1 MKRKLI
7 ILATLVCL
15 LMAPV
20 VPMTQPAGASSP
32 RIYVV
37 GDNGFF
43 GFDSNGNVHYVLTSD
58 GLRYYDVPSYG
69 YCGYH
74 HRSHRCR
81 YVGPPHYKHHK
92 KHYKKARKHYKKHHD
107 KYYDKKYYKHH
118 RKHHRDHDD
127 DDD

>member
-1 MKRKLI
+1 MKRKII

-20 VPMTQPAGASSP
+20 VPMTQPAGASNP
-32 RIYVV
+32 RVYIV

-58 GLRYYDVPSYG
+58 GLRYYDIPSYG

-74 HRSHRCR
+74 HRSHKCR
-81 YVGPPHYKHHK
+81 YVAPKYHKHHKHHK
-92 KHYKKARKHYKKHHD
+92 KEYKKARKHYKKHHG
-107 KYYDKKYYKHH
+107 KYYDKKY
-118 RKHHRDHDD
+118 RKHHHDHDD
-127 DDD
+127 D